1 MIKYTTGN
9 LLKSSAEALVNTV
22 NCEGYMGK
30 GIAYQFKLQFPENN
44 KDYVKA
50 CKSGKLTVGKL
61 HYFKE
66 NGKLIINFPTKN
78 KWRANSKMEYIE
90 DGLDELIKLINI
102 KGIKS
107 IAIPPLGSG
116 NGGLIWAEVKL
127 LIEKKLSIIN
137 EEVQIYIYEP
147 SQNYTSKPTIEP
159 KLSVSALILMKIKK
173 KLIKFNTLRLQKTAY
188 FLNIFL
194 NQKYFKFEKHKYGP
208 YDNSIAIISRN
219 IREFQD
225 YHNVKNTEEA
235 YSILYNKIISNKVE
249 EKLNLLGP
257 FIDKSAQFVNSIE
270 TDHELECLATIVFLI
285 ETNKELNEEEIL
297 VKFKEWSVDKA
308 NRFSK
313 EDIIEGISKLYK
325 LNIIDKTFM
334 GYSIAIQVNNIVAS
348 DRVKSSR

>member
-90 DGLDELIKLINI
+90 AGLDELIKLINI

-137 EEVQIYIYEP
+137 EDVHIYI
-147 SQNYTSKPTIEP
+147 
-159 KLSVSALILMKIKK
+159 
-173 KLIKFNTLRLQKTAY
+173 
-188 FLNIFL
+188 
-194 NQKYFKFEKHKYGP
+194 
-208 YDNSIAIISRN
+208 
-219 IREFQD
+219 
-225 YHNVKNTEEA
+225 
-235 YSILYNKIISNKVE
+235 
-249 EKLNLLGP
+249 
-257 FIDKSAQFVNSIE
+257 
-270 TDHELECLATIVFLI
+270 
-285 ETNKELNEEEIL
+285 
-297 VKFKEWSVDKA
+297 
-308 NRFSK
+308 
-313 EDIIEGISKLYK
+313 
-325 LNIIDKTFM
+325 
-334 GYSIAIQVNNIVAS
+334 
-348 DRVKSSR
+348 